1 MVRVTQVAQEKIEA
15 YFKEKPRSPVRIQVA
30 ESSCC
35 GQYLHI
41 ALDQIGEA
49 DNRYEVQG
57 VSYVVVRDLDTQLGG
72 VTIDFIE
79 KDGMSWFQVTP
90 ENPLPGT
97 QAKGGSCCA

>member
-35 GQYLHI
+35 GQYLNI

-57 VSYVVVRDLDTQLGG
+57 VSYVVVRDLDAQLGG